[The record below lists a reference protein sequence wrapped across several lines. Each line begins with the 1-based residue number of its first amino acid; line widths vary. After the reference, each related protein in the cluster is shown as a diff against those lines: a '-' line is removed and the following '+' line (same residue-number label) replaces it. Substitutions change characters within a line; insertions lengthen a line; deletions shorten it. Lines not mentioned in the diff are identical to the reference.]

1 MLLYTQKNGCSLKKK
16 RLIIPSADVYLE
28 HLELSYTAGEDIK
41 WYRNLRRCLA
51 VSYKFEHKM
60 PCDPAILVLSVY
72 PREIKV
78 YTHIKPCTQVFITG
92 LFIITRLGNNSMSL
106 CWRMGKQPGD
116 STQQKQ
122 GAKTTDARNSS
133 DESQTHYSK

>member
-1 MLLYTQKNGCSLKKK
+1 
-16 RLIIPSADVYLE
+16 
-28 HLELSYTAGEDIK
+28 
-41 WYRNLRRCLA
+41 
-51 VSYKFEHKM
+51 M

-72 PREIKV
+72 PREIKI
-78 YTHIKPCTQVFITG
+78 YTHIKPCMQMFIAG

-106 CWRMGKQPGD
+106 YWRMGKQSRD

-122 GAKTTDARNSS
+122 GAKAPDARNSS